1 MKRLAAF
8 LGLCRALPALI
19 LAQTNDSTLRP
30 VAFQSGIEQAALGQQ
45 ADQLARDVATLMD
58 ELQRNGFPAESLTG
72 LTSLVGQ
79 LEAVGGADMKPLADR
94 LRRVA
99 ESSGGDLRA
108 AVADAYRDQQS
119 IELRLASLSR
129 QLVVQ
134 QLRADAIRQLE
145 LLIGRQLAAQRE
157 TRTLG
162 STANRPADRVNLL
175 ESDQAAIGTELAGFF
190 QTGETLLSRLQDNDP
205 AAALNGTSPV
215 NSPNFA
221 ERVNAPY
228 LTTLSDEA
236 LAAVKAGKFPEA
248 FARQAALL
256 AEFRRILDG
265 VLASQPVTQRL
276 ASALQQLEALKQEQA
291 ALAADPAPNAAAQ
304 QALADEAQ
312 LLAQQVAPVSPAAA
326 EAMTKAQAAMLPSP
340 PPPAGTPP
348 PPAEAAAQPAAAEQA
363 LAQAQDALQQQ
374 LAQAQAT
381 DAAQAQATAAN
392 EPAQTGDSPG
402 AAENKGQGEGPGK
415 TPSAGTM
422 AGPSDGKPSPPGQ
435 QAGGR
440 GGSGENLGLMA
451 AAPGPDGGP
460 AQTVGALKPGE
471 QAALQSLQNERYPA
485 EYSAWVQQYWRNLAA
500 QP

>member
-348 PPAEAAAQPAAAEQA
+348 RPQRPPRNP
-363 LAQAQDALQQQ
+363 
-374 LAQAQAT
+374 
-381 DAAQAQATAAN
+381 
-392 EPAQTGDSPG
+392 PPP
-402 AAENKGQGEGPGK
+402 NKPSLRPK
-415 TPSAGTM
+415 TPSNNNSLKLRPPTPPKPKRRRPTSRPKRATAQAPPKIKARAKAPVKRPQPAPWPVRPTASPAPLVSKPAG
-422 AGPSDGKPSPPGQ
+422 
-435 QAGGR
+435 
-440 GGSGENLGLMA
+440 A
-451 AAPGPDGGP
+451 AAPARTSVSWPP
-460 AQTVGALKPGE
+460 HQVRT
-471 QAALQSLQNERYPA
+471 AALPKRWAP
-485 EYSAWVQQYWRNLAA
+485 
-500 QP
+500 